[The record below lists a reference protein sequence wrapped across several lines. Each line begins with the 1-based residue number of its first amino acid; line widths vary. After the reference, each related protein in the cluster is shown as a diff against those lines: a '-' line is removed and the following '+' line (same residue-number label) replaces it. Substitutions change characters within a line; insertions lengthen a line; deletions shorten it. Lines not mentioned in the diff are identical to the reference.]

1 MGGLQDRNIFTNV
14 LYLFYLFIMDML
26 FDLGLENE
34 VTDLRDRLRGHF
46 GDLTYGVTR
55 SPIGALVKSII
66 SCRTQDEVSL
76 RAYNALI
83 ETWPDWNDMAAAGP
97 AAVAKVIKDVTLP
110 EREAGYVCEAL
121 RRISASHPDY
131 DLDFLGTE
139 PVNRAMAWL
148 ERLPGVGRK
157 TSAATL
163 NFSTLQRP
171 ALVIDTHVQRVLQRV
186 GLVAANAST
195 EAAYDHIMPALG
207 LWSAADVSQLHV
219 LIKRLGQT
227 QCHAGNPQCQGCPLM
242 AICKT
247 GRSLNRGRL

>member
-1 MGGLQDRNIFTNV
+1 
-14 LYLFYLFIMDML
+14 MDML

-55 SPIGALVKSII
+55 SPVGALVKSII

-76 RAYNALI
+76 RAYNKLV
-83 ETWPDWNDMAAAGP
+83 ETWPDWNHMAAAGP
-97 AAVAKVIKDVTLP
+97 VAVAKVIKDVTLS

-121 RRISASHPDY
+121 RRISVSHPDF
-131 DLDFLGTE
+131 DLGFLGAE
-139 PVNRAMAWL
+139 PVNRAIAWL

-157 TSAATL
+157 ISAATL

-186 GLVAANAST
+186 GLVAAHASI
-195 EAAYDHIMPALG
+195 EGAYDHVMAALG
-207 LWSAADVSQLHV
+207 SWSAADLSQLHV

-227 QCHAGNPQCQGCPLM
+227 QCHAGNPRCRGCPLM
-242 AICKT
+242 ATCKT
-247 GRSLNRGRL
+247 WRSVNRGRL